1 MNRKQFLRVVYL
13 GLATIIPL
21 GIISSNSAIGQ
32 TGINQSTLQSAA
44 LSKHNSYRSTHSS
57 PNMTLSSSL
66 NSSAQSWANHL
77 ASNGVFEH
85 SSTTGVG
92 ENLFVTY
99 TTASSLDATT
109 IANQAVKSWYDEV
122 ADYNYANP
130 SFSAS
135 TGHFTQVV
143 WKNSTQLGCAAAQG
157 VKTLG
162 GNQYNAYYVV
172 CQYSPAGNFQGQF
185 PDNVIAP
192 SK

>member
-21 GIISSNSAIGQ
+21 GIVSANSAIGQ
-32 TGINQSTLQSAA
+32 SGINQSALQSAA
-44 LSKHNSYRSTHSS
+44 LSKHNSYRGTHNS

-66 NSSAQSWANHL
+66 NSSAQNWANHL

-85 SSTTGVG
+85 SKTNNVG
-92 ENLFVTY
+92 ENLFVSY
-99 TTASSLDATT
+99 TSASSVDSAALAD
-109 IANQAVKSWYDEV
+109 QAVTSWYNEV
-122 ADYNYANP
+122 SDYDYANP
-130 SFSAS
+130 GFSGK

-143 WKNSTQLGCAAAQG
+143 WKNSTELGCAAAQG

-185 PDNVIAP
+185 PDNVLEP
-192 SK
+192 

>member
-21 GIISSNSAIGQ
+21 GIVSANSAIGQ
-32 TGINQSTLQSAA
+32 SGINQSALQSAA
-44 LSKHNSYRSTHSS
+44 LSKHNSYRGTHNS

-85 SSTTGVG
+85 SGTNNVG
-92 ENLFVTY
+92 ENLFVSY
-99 TTASSLDATT
+99 TTASSVDSAAL
-109 IANQAVKSWYDEV
+109 ANQAVTNWYNEV
-122 ADYNYANP
+122 SDYDYDNP
-130 SFSAS
+130 GFSGK

-143 WKNSTQLGCAAAQG
+143 WKNSTELGCAAAQG

-185 PDNVIAP
+185 PNNVLEP
-192 SK
+192 